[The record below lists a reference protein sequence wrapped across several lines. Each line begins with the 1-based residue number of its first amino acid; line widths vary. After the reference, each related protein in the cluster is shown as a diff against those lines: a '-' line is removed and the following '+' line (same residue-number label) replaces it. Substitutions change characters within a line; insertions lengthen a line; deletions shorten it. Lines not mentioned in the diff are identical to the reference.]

1 MKEESLYTGSSITV
15 DERLS
20 LKKIRWR
27 LSERLAGL
35 KEMALSRGELLLLGM
50 LGFLLGRATLMGE
63 VATFGA
69 IFWLVLLREKPLQS
83 YLVAATVL
91 LGRAT
96 VLGWLSTGHLLVA
109 IFLIWVWEAL
119 CLRLWKKKSPLVVS
133 VVLLIVL
140 SSPILVSGIT
150 GAFDGAFLG
159 LEVLIGLLVSI
170 TLVPAVHVVGQLPRI
185 RDRPDLTSEEILAM
199 FLLFSLALIGIG
211 TVEIAGISVVSLF
224 SKLLLLVSAY
234 LIGAGG
240 GAAMGVIVGIIL
252 GLGNPYLYL
261 VIGSLAFSGFWAGFM
276 RQFGRL
282 GSASGYILS
291 FPFFALLEPS
301 AFSEVYQLDNLLAL
315 GIFLLIPT
323 VFYRWASGKLPR
335 GTAIHAGEVEKEY
348 LGKVATKIQR
358 LSNLFSELSE
368 NFSQITGNEQRPIEA
383 EMAPF
388 INDIVNRACKTC
400 LMKDRCWGKDFY
412 RNFRW
417 IIDLLART
425 EGEIKEYHLSPDF
438 RVKCRSPAS
447 LLTAINCSREV
458 WKANRYW
465 VNKLTEE
472 RNLVSSQLE
481 GVSLIMEEMAE
492 EVKTNPLQ
500 SANERVSP
508 LFTVEVGVAQKPGK
522 GQKVCGDYY
531 SVFEFGENLQVL
543 ALSDGMGQGPRAQ
556 AESKAAVKLIEK
568 MLEAGFGKEMV
579 IRVVNSLLQ
588 LRTLEEFFATM
599 DLALI
604 NLGTGE
610 IESIKIGA
618 APSFQ
623 KRGKDVNKIGAASL
637 PLGILSHLEIEQ
649 KSIGIQS
656 GDLYVMVSDGVYGNS
671 DAWLSNFLNHCEY
684 NHPEIVAG
692 RILEEAM
699 LRCEIEDKHDDM
711 TVIACR
717 IIPLNRQVARKGS
730 GFKKEK
736 VGII

>member
-1 MKEESLYTGSSITV
+1 M
-15 DERLS
+15 S
-20 LKKIRWR
+20 LKNIRWR
-27 LSERLAGL
+27 LSDRLAAL
-35 KEMALSRGELLLLGM
+35 KETALPKGELLLLGM

-96 VLGWLSTGHLLVA
+96 VLGWLSAGHLLVA

-133 VVLLIVL
+133 VVLLTVI

-150 GAFDGAFLG
+150 GTIDGAFLG

-185 RDRPDLTSEEILAM
+185 RDRPDFTAEEILAM

-211 TVEIAGISVVSLF
+211 TVEVAGISVVSLF

-315 GIFLLIPT
+315 GIFLLIPPL
-323 VFYRWASGKLPR
+323 FYQWASEKLPR
-335 GTAIHAGEVEKEY
+335 GTADAGEVGKEY

-368 NFSQITGNEQRPIEA
+368 SFGQITGNGQRPIEA

-400 LMKDRCWGKDFY
+400 LLKDRCWGKDFY

-417 IIDLLART
+417 IINLLART

-481 GVSLIMEEMAE
+481 GVSLIMDEMAE
-492 EVKTNPLQ
+492 EVKTDPLR

-588 LRTLEEFFATM
+588 LRTLEEFFATV

-623 KRGKDVNKIGAASL
+623 KRGKDVSKIGAASL
-637 PLGILSHLEIEQ
+637 PLGILSNLEIEE
-649 KSIGIQS
+649 KRIGIQS

-684 NHPEIVAG
+684 NHPEIVAE

-717 IIPLNRQVARKGS
+717 IIPLNRRVIGKRS